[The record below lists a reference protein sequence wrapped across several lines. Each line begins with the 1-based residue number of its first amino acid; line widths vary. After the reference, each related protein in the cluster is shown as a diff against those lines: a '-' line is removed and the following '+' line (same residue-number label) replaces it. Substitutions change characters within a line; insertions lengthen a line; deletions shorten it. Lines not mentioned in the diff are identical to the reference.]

1 VAHLGPR
8 YYARFS
14 CLAEK
19 CEDTC
24 CRDFR
29 IAVDEPHYH
38 AMAEAFAKA
47 GEPER
52 FAAAFAPTG
61 KPQPFALVVHADGG
75 GCRML
80 EGGLC
85 TVHARFG
92 GEVLGNAC
100 NNYPRLQSELGAD
113 VELSTELSCP
123 EAARQCLLGE
133 DAMEIVP
140 LSQAVAPR
148 HTVKQRLPAEVGASP
163 WLRHFPEIRGAMLR
177 LLGESRHSIET
188 RLFFVA
194 YLAYTLDALVRP
206 ESAEVDG
213 GKLAAALALVDRAE
227 SRAELARKL
236 KETPV
241 GRSPSATILTVVL
254 SARLQSPAPPAFRA
268 LVGAIAAAD
277 LTAVGETPS
286 GDPARDLYTLGPAR
300 LDAQH
305 RVRDAQ
311 HRVRDARGAE
321 LDRYLE
327 RYCQHHLYTDWHLNA
342 ASLLAH
348 VQLLIVRVAIIR
360 WLTLGGFAVRQNAAP
375 DALSRAVVEAVY
387 SFSRTIEHNTL
398 LTEGMAQA
406 LERSRML
413 TLAHSVALLKF

>member
-1 VAHLGPR
+1 VLPRGPR
-8 YYARFS
+8 YYARFQ

-29 IAVDEPHYH
+29 VAVDEPHYR
-38 AMAEAFAKA
+38 AMEAAFGAA
-47 GEPER
+47 GEHDR

-113 VELSTELSCP
+113 LELSTELSCP

-133 DAMEIVP
+133 DAMTLVP
-140 LSQAVAPR
+140 LPDALAPR
-148 HTVKQRLPAEVGASP
+148 HTVKQRLPADVGSSP
-163 WLRHFPEIRGAMLR
+163 WLRHFAQIRGAMLR
-177 LLGESRHSIET
+177 LLGETRHSIEE

-194 YLAYTLDALVRP
+194 YLAHTLDALLAP
-206 ESAEVDG
+206 EIFDVDA
-213 GKLAAALALVDRAE
+213 GKIAAALALLERAE
-227 SRAELARKL
+227 SLAELSRKL
-236 KETPV
+236 AATPV
-241 GRSPSATILTVVL
+241 PRSPAATILTVVL
-254 SARLQSPAPPAFRA
+254 SARLQSPAPEAFRA
-268 LVGAIAAAD
+268 LVGALAAAD
-277 LTAVGETPS
+277 LTAVGEVPS
-286 GDPARDLYTLGPAR
+286 GDAARDLYTLGPAR
-300 LDAQH
+300 LEAQH
-305 RVRDAQ
+305 R
-311 HRVRDARGAE
+311 ARAASAE
-321 LDRYLE
+321 VGRYLE

-348 VQLLIVRVAIIR
+348 VQLLIVRVAMIR
-360 WLTLGGFAVRQNAAP
+360 WLMLGRFALRQNAAP
-375 DALSRAVVEAVY
+375 ETPAQVLDQSAVEAVY
-387 SFSRTIEHNTL
+387 SFTRTIEHNSL

-406 LERSRML
+406 LARSHML